1 MGSLPDDST
10 LKDGLASL
18 MPRVEE
24 RLYSTLRILELRMA
38 GSAVIALVDD
48 LMTVSRLES
57 AVKVSGTPITFPSN
71 ERELKESLEEAKG
84 SQALLLV
91 GLAATKQPWKV
102 LVPQSQAVADAQGV
116 KLRIVA
122 FGPHMDLE
130 LRQQAK
136 DAGIAEIW
144 ANSRLMTDLPKL
156 LNDES

>member
-1 MGSLPDDST
+1 
-10 LKDGLASL
+10 
-18 MPRVEE
+18 
-24 RLYSTLRILELRMA
+24 MA

-57 AVKVSGTPITFPSN
+57 AAKVSGTPIRFPSN
-71 ERELKESLEEAKG
+71 EGELKESLEKAKG

-91 GLAATKQPWKV
+91 GLAATKQPWKS
-102 LVPQSQAVADAQGV
+102 LVPLSQSIATAEGV
-116 KLRIVA
+116 TLRVVA

-136 DAGIAEIW
+136 DAGIDEIW

-156 LNDES
+156 LSDE